1 MSRLRTLTLKCDSH
15 ILNNLTDLRI
25 NPDRLRADFE
35 ELAAIG
41 ATPEGGVTRLAL
53 SNEDLEAR
61 AWFANKVEDAGLILR
76 DDAIG
81 NTSGILV
88 MTQSATAPS
97 FLIGSHLDTSH
108 NSGRYDGAVGI
119 CAGLECLRTIK
130 EAGLHLPVNLE
141 VINFTDQEGAWQS
154 MLGSRGLTGRLGDLT
169 AHRDAET
176 IGAFRAALFRTG
188 IIVNDLY
195 EMYQAVRPPEQ
206 VKGYLELHIEQG
218 GRLHRMGEKIG
229 LVSGIVGRT
238 THLITFLGE
247 AGHSGTTDFDM
258 RRDALRGA
266 AAFITEAHHLIPEI
280 FPSGIFN
287 CGKVDVEP
295 GAFNTIPSKATML
308 CEVRHADESVVAEM
322 ERYLLQMAGDFAT
335 RFRLEWQHRI
345 LQHMPAAD
353 MSARLM
359 QAIEKACH
367 GLSITESAHLISY
380 AGHDAQIMA
389 GFTPTGMIF
398 IPSVNGISHNPAE
411 FTQWEDVVLG
421 ANVLLQ
427 SILNAVG

>member
-1 MSRLRTLTLKCDSH
+1 M
-15 ILNNLTDLRI
+15 NLTDLRI
-25 NPDRLRADFE
+25 NADRLRADFE
-35 ELAAIG
+35 ELSVIG

-88 MTQSATAPS
+88 MTQSAAAPS
-97 FLIGSHLDTSH
+97 LLIGSHLDTTF
-108 NSGRYDGAVGI
+108 NSGTYDGAVGI

-130 EAGLHLPVNLE
+130 ELGIQLPVNLE

-154 MLGSRGLTGRLGDLT
+154 MLGSRGLSGRLGDLT

-188 IIVNDLY
+188 IIVNDLH

-218 GRLHRMGEKIG
+218 GRLHRAGEPIG
-229 LVSGIVGRT
+229 VVSGIVGRT
-238 THLITFLGE
+238 THLITYLGE
-247 AGHSGTTDFDM
+247 AAHSGTTDFDM

-266 AAFITEAHHLIPEI
+266 AAFITEAHQTIPEI
-280 FPSGIFN
+280 FPGGLFN
-287 CGKVDVEP
+287 CGKVKVEP
-295 GAFNTIPSKATML
+295 GAFNTIPSKATLL
-308 CEVRHADESVVAEM
+308 CEVRHADEVIVAEM
-322 ERYLLQMAGDFAT
+322 ERYLLKMAGNFAA
-335 RFRLEWQHRI
+335 RFRLEWQDKV

-353 MSARLM
+353 MSPRM
-359 QAIEKACH
+359 MSAIESACVNL
-367 GLSITESAHLISY
+367 GVSETPHLISY

-411 FTQWEDVVLG
+411 FTDWDDIVLG

-427 SILNAVG
+427 SIIVVAQQV

>member
-1 MSRLRTLTLKCDSH
+1 MK
-15 ILNNLTDLRI
+15 NLTHLRI
-25 NPDRLRADFE
+25 NADRLRADFG

-41 ATPEGGVTRLAL
+41 ATPSGGVTRLAL

-88 MTQSATAPS
+88 MTQTAAAPS
-97 FLIGSHLDTSH
+97 LLIGSHLDTSY
-108 NSGRYDGAVGI
+108 NSGAFDGAVGI

-130 EAGLHLPVNLE
+130 EAGVQLPVNLE
-141 VINFTDQEGAWQS
+141 VISFTDQEGAWQS

-195 EMYQAVRPPEQ
+195 EMYQAARPPDH
-206 VKGYLELHIEQG
+206 VRGYIELHIEQG
-218 GRLHRMGEKIG
+218 ARLHRSRQKIG
-229 LVSGIVGRT
+229 VVSGIVGRT
-238 THLITFLGE
+238 THLITYLGE
-247 AGHSGTTDFDM
+247 AGHSGTTDFTM

-266 AAFITEAHHLIPEI
+266 AAFISEAHTAIPQV
-280 FPSGIFN
+280 FPGGIFN

-295 GAFNTIPSKATML
+295 GAFNTIPAKAAML
-308 CEVRHADESVVAEM
+308 CEVRHADETVVAEM
-322 ERYLLQMAGDFAT
+322 ERYLLEMVGDIAT
-335 RFRLEWQHRI
+335 RYQLDWQDKI
-345 LQHMPAAD
+345 IQHMPAAD
-353 MSARLM
+353 MSPRM
-359 QAIEKACH
+359 MNAIETACAN
-367 GLSITESAHLISY
+367 LNLPQPPRMVSY
-380 AGHDAQIMA
+380 AGHDAQMMA

-411 FTQWEDVVLG
+411 FTEWDDIVTG
-421 ANVLLQ
+421 ANVLLHT
-427 SILNAVG
+427 LLTAAV